1 MIVPCC
7 ASREKQQGGE
17 YMKKLKKNAL
27 VVCGTLSVGLGTIGI
42 FIPLLPT
49 TVFYLLAA
57 YCYAHSSQKFYNWLM
72 TNPWFGEYI
81 RNYREGRGI
90 PLKQKIFSISLLWLT
105 IGYSV
110 WFVVSLWWVRL
121 ILLAI
126 AIGVTIHLV
135 VLKTFKPESQ
145 QLQVQKESPLPDGID

>member
-1 MIVPCC
+1 M
-7 ASREKQQGGE
+7 
-17 YMKKLKKNAL
+17 MKKLKKSIL
-27 VVCGTLSVGLGTIGI
+27 IVCGTVSVGLGTIGI

-57 YCYAHSSQKFYNWLM
+57 YCYARSSQKFYNWLI
-72 TNPWFGEYI
+72 TNRWFGEYI

-126 AIGVTIHLV
+126 AIGVTIHLMM
-135 VLKTFKPESQ
+135 LKTFKPEMQQSQ
-145 QLQVQKESPLPDGID
+145 VVKESPLPDGMD

>member
-1 MIVPCC
+1 M
-7 ASREKQQGGE
+7 
-17 YMKKLKKNAL
+17 MKNLKKSIL
-27 VVCGTLSVGLGTIGI
+27 IVCGTVSVGLGTIGI

-49 TVFYLLAA
+49 TVFFLLAA
-57 YCYAHSSQKFYNWLM
+57 YCYARSSQKFYNWLI
-72 TNPWFGEYI
+72 TNRWFGEYI

-126 AIGVTIHLV
+126 AIGVTIHLMM
-135 VLKTFKPESQ
+135 LKTFKPEMQQSQ
-145 QLQVQKESPLPDGID
+145 VVKESPLPDGMD

>member
-1 MIVPCC
+1 
-7 ASREKQQGGE
+7 
-17 YMKKLKKNAL
+17 MKNLKKNAL

-72 TNPWFGEYI
+72 TNRWFGEYI

-90 PLKQKIFSISLLWLT
+90 PLKQKNFSISLLWLT

-126 AIGVTIHLV
+126 AIGVTIHLMM
-135 VLKTFKPESQ
+135 LKTFKPETQNPPVRNECAMS
-145 QLQVQKESPLPDGID
+145 DGLD

>member
-1 MIVPCC
+1 
-7 ASREKQQGGE
+7 
-17 YMKKLKKNAL
+17 MKELKKNIL
-27 VVCGTLSVGLGTIGI
+27 IVCGTVSVGLGTIGI
-42 FIPLLPT
+42 FVPLLPT

-57 YCYAHSSQKFYNWLM
+57 YCYARSSQKFYNWLL
-72 TNPWFGEYI
+72 NNRWIGEYI

-105 IGYSV
+105 IGYSA

-121 ILLAI
+121 ILLGI

-135 VLKTFKPESQ
+135 TIKTYKPNTEEQVSQ
-145 QLQVQKESPLPDGID
+145 TGIPHIIAEDSEA

>member
-1 MIVPCC
+1 
-7 ASREKQQGGE
+7 
-17 YMKKLKKNAL
+17 MKSFKKNAL
-27 VVCGTLSVGLGTIGI
+27 IVCGTMSVGLGTIGI

-57 YCYAHSSQKFYNWLM
+57 YCYAHSSQKFYNWLI
-72 TNPWFGEYI
+72 TNRWFGEYI